1 MSEQVPVQESV
12 LLRRARVALA
22 AALPVAAIAWT
33 ADLHRQLGLALYT
46 EQYLAFMLG
55 LGPALVFV
63 HVPAGRPL
71 RSALPWVG
79 AIAAGR
85 GLAACLYGSVRYPG
99 LADRVSYRTPDVVAL
114 GAVFIALCL
123 EGLRRTVGWGLAMFV
138 VICIGWALVGPHV
151 PGPLQARPV

>member
-55 LGPALVFV
+55 LGLALVYV
-63 HVPAGRPL
+63 HVPAGKQPRG
-71 RSALPWVG
+71 ALPWYD
-79 AIAAGR
+79 AIAAAL
-85 GLAACLYGSVRYPG
+85 GLAACLYVSVRYPE
-99 LADRVSYRTPDVVAL
+99 LADRVSYRTP
-114 GAVFIALCL
+114 
-123 EGLRRTVGWGLAMFV
+123 
-138 VICIGWALVGPHV
+138 
-151 PGPLQARPV
+151 